1 MAIITANGINIQY
14 DVQGAGKPL
23 VLISGLG
30 YPAWQWKRMLPYLT
44 PNFQVVTFDN
54 RGVGG
59 TDKPAGPYNAGLLAA
74 DTAALLDALGISSAV
89 VMGHSM
95 GGFIAQELAL
105 SYPAK
110 VNKLVLSSTNFGGPH
125 HVPITMEAMTV
136 MADVTSDPVTRFK
149 NGLVVSTAPG
159 FAEKHPELIQEWL
172 EWRIANPIDP
182 AGYQAQMAIG
192 LALIPEAASFE
203 HRLPDIKIPTL
214 ILFGAHD
221 KVVPPANADLLAAKI
236 PDSKVVILPDAG
248 HFFPVETPEAASK
261 AVIESAK

>member
-1 MAIITANGINIQY
+1 MSIISANGINIQY
-14 DVQGAGKPL
+14 EVQGAGIPL
-23 VLISGLG
+23 ILISGLG
-30 YPAWQWKRMLPYLT
+30 YPAWQWNRMLPYLT
-44 PNFQVVTFDN
+44 PHFQVITFDN

-59 TDKPAGPYNAGLLAA
+59 TDKPAGPYTAGLLAA
-74 DTAALLDALGISSAV
+74 DTATLLDALGIPSAV

-105 SYPAK
+105 SYPEK

-125 HVPITMEAMTV
+125 HVPVTMEAMTAL
-136 MADVTSDPVTRFK
+136 ADVTSDPITRFK

-172 EWRIANPIDP
+172 NWRITNPVDP

-203 HRLPDIKIPTL
+203 HRLPDIKVPTL

-236 PDSKVVILPDAG
+236 SNNKVVILPDAG
-248 HFFPVETPEAASK
+248 HFFPMETPEAASQ
-261 AVIESAK
+261 AVIDFVK